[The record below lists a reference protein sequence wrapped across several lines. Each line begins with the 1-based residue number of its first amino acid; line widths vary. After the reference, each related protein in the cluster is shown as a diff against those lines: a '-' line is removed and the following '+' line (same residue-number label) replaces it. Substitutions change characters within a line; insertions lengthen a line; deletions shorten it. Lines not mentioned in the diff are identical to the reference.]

1 MALSPSLRTLVLLG
15 CSLLLSL
22 SASAQ
27 PRDPVHW
34 EVHDTTRPPPPV
46 VTPGPAAPPQ
56 SPPSDAVVLFSGE
69 SLDAWR
75 HPNGEAASWTVR
87 DGYVAVKP
95 GSGSI
100 QTNENFGDVQLHL
113 EWMVP
118 QSIDGKGQALG
129 NSGVFLMDKYEV
141 QVLNSYENPT
151 YPDGQAA
158 AVYGQYPPLVNATR
172 PPGEWQTYDIL
183 FRRPH
188 FDKNGDL
195 VEPARVTVYHNGIL
209 VQDHVALTGP
219 TGHKSRPP
227 YEQHAP
233 RLPLRLQDH
242 DNAVRYRNIW
252 LREL

>member
-1 MALSPSLRTLVLLG
+1 MVFSSSLRTFVLLG
-15 CSLLLSL
+15 LGLFLAL

-46 VTPGPAAPPQ
+46 VAPGPAAAPQ

-69 SLDAWR
+69 ELDAWR

-87 DGYVAVKP
+87 DGYVTVRP

-100 QTNENFGDVQLHL
+100 QTKENFGDVQLHL

-118 QSIDGKGQALG
+118 PSLDGTGQAVG

-141 QVLNSYENPT
+141 QVLNSYENST

-188 FDKNGDL
+188 FDNNGDL
-195 VEPARVTVYHNGIL
+195 VEPARITVYHNGVL

-219 TGHKSRPP
+219 TGHKNRPP
-227 YEQHAP
+227 YEQHAS

-242 DNAVRYRNIW
+242 DNAVRFRNIW

>member
-15 CSLLLSL
+15 CSLVFLL

-27 PRDPVHW
+27 PRNPVHW

-69 SLDAWR
+69 GLGAWR
-75 HPNGEAASWTVR
+75 HPNGAAASWTVR

-100 QTNENFGDVQLHL
+100 QTKERFGDVQLHL

-118 QSIDGKGQALG
+118 QSIEGEGQSLG

-195 VEPARVTVYHNGIL
+195 VEPAHVTVYHSGIL

-219 TGHKSRPP
+219 TGHKNRPP
-227 YEQHAP
+227 YRQHAP

-242 DNAVRYRNIW
+242 ENAVRYRNIW